1 MLKSRL
7 QPFINRYEEI
17 NNLLMAP
24 DITNDIKRMTELSK
38 EQSSIQPIVNKAKE
52 YGLDAKRAYAS
63 NGLSLGKTED
73 VDLLIEDKSYQA
85 KCRKTIGELY
95 KPNKN
100 VFGQIFK
107 EDRGDTYI
115 MLRFDDY
122 LKLTKENRERRL

>member
-1 MLKSRL
+1 MTSTSKAKG
-7 QPFINRYEEI
+7 NRFE
-17 NNLLMAP
+17 
-24 DITNDIKRMTELSK
+24 REL
-38 EQSSIQPIVNKAKE
+38 VNKAKE

-73 VDLLIEDKSYQA
+73 VDILLEDKCYQA
-85 KCRKTIGELY
+85 KCRKTIGTLY

-122 LKLTKENRERRL
+122 LQLTKENRERRL

>member
-1 MLKSRL
+1 MPSKSKAKG
-7 QPFINRYEEI
+7 NRFE
-17 NNLLMAP
+17 
-24 DITNDIKRMTELSK
+24 REL
-38 EQSSIQPIVNKAKE
+38 VNKVKE
-52 YGLDAKRAYAS
+52 YGLEAKRAYAS

-73 VDLLIEDKSYQA
+73 VDLLIADKSYQA

-107 EDRGDTYI
+107 EDRGETYV

-122 LKLTKENRERRL
+122 LKLLKWNLNVGVYRQENEE

>member
-1 MLKSRL
+1 MASPSKAKG
-7 QPFINRYEEI
+7 NRFE
-17 NNLLMAP
+17 
-24 DITNDIKRMTELSK
+24 REL
-38 EQSSIQPIVNKAKE
+38 VNKAKE
-52 YGLDAKRAYAS
+52 YGLEAKRAYAS

-107 EDRGDTYI
+107 EDRDDTYI

-122 LKLTKENRERRL
+122 LQMLLDIKSIGED

>member
-1 MLKSRL
+1 MTSPSKAKG
-7 QPFINRYEEI
+7 NRFE
-17 NNLLMAP
+17 
-24 DITNDIKRMTELSK
+24 REL
-38 EQSSIQPIVNKAKE
+38 VNKAKE

-107 EDRGDTYI
+107 ENRGHTYI
-115 MLRFDDY
+115 TLKFDDY
-122 LKLTKENRERRL
+122 LQATNENRETRP